1 MELTGDDPFGTA
13 ALRAAVLAAWRD
25 SPTRLREDAASEA
38 DLVAAGYRDRLLTE
52 LAQNAADAAAKAGT
66 AGALTVWLDGR
77 ALHIANTGA
86 PLDITGVRALT
97 ALRASDKADESVG
110 RFGVG
115 FTAVRAVADEIE
127 VRSRAGGVRFSLA
140 ATAAT
145 AGASAPERVAELAA
159 VPVPVLRLA
168 WPLSTAPIG
177 GDTEVVLTL
186 RAEVDPAALLA
197 GFAAEAAELLLE
209 LPALAVLDIAGRRF
223 ARSERQAGPGL
234 TELTITGG
242 AEPRRWWEYR
252 TARGRWLVPLR
263 AGRPQPAAPDVLR
276 APTRSDEEL
285 SLPALLIADIPM
297 QPDRRRLLP
306 GVPLAEYAAGYANFA
321 AALPPRD
328 RLVLI
333 PEPGFP
339 LGEADA
345 VLRAAVVRELRT
357 HPWLPVVAV
366 PDEFAAPAE
375 GSTSAYAPS
384 PTDSRVVDPWDLPE
398 PEPSALHAA
407 VPAQPGFA
415 TGPADSAALEAAPAG
430 SAGPRTGS
438 ATAVPVPA
446 DSDAVWPG
454 GDSAAGRQAPAQLP
468 ARTHVLPDLTPE
480 LADLLAGFTGPLVI
494 PELSDTAAVRA
505 LATLDVPL
513 LTQAGIA
520 EHTSGLERPARWW
533 HRLYA
538 ALEPYV
544 TDPRTAEELGALAVP
559 LADGRLVT
567 GPRTVV
573 LDEELTVVVPV
584 HWSRLVHPEAAHPLL
599 TRLGARQAD
608 ALDLL
613 TDPALRAALDEAP
626 DDEDLVDAVLRLAEL
641 TTVPLPRWIG
651 LLEVPDETGEPR
663 PADEL
668 LLPDAPL
675 RDVLVADAPFG
686 TVAPAVVEGYGSTA
700 LRAVGVSW
708 DFSVITEP
716 DPTGPDHDLDDEDTW
731 WDGLAEDPP
740 LLAAVRDLDLVADEA
755 WPRAL
760 TLLLDGDR
768 TRPLL
773 ADRAGYTAWWLRTNA
788 RWHGTPLGLHRHPA
802 DPTFTGLLPVFD
814 PPELA
819 GRMDALRPVLAD
831 RTAVTPE
838 LASALLTALADPAS
852 TPLPAVIA
860 GTHRLLAAAVAAE
873 TLDIEDVEPPE
884 RVRALSGAVLEPG
897 AALVLDLPWFGFAL
911 PADRIVVGDPAQAEA
926 LATLL
931 ELPLASAAVTAEVLT
946 PGRET
951 EWESEPF
958 ATIASGLYALPEP
971 RGALLLHDGDLR
983 VRLTGALTA
992 EASVPWWYDGAATHL
1007 RAPR

>member
-1 MELTGDDPFGTA
+1 MTGDDPFGTA

-38 DLVAAGYRDRLLTE
+38 DLVVAGYRDRLLTE

-66 AGALTVWLDGR
+66 EGVLTVWLDGR
-77 ALHIANTGA
+77 ALHVANTGA

-127 VRSRAGGVRFSLA
+127 VRSRTGGVRFSLA
-140 ATAAT
+140 ETGAAAAAT
-145 AGASAPERVAELAA
+145 APERLAELAG
-159 VPVPVLRLA
+159 VSVPVLRLA
-168 WPLSTAPIG
+168 WPLGTPPAT

-186 RAEVDPAALLA
+186 RADIDAAALLA

-209 LPALAVLDIAGRRF
+209 LPALAVLEIAGRRYTR
-223 ARSERQAGPGL
+223 AERPAGAGL

-242 AEPRRWWEYR
+242 AEPKRWWEYR

-263 AGRPQPAAPDVLR
+263 DGRPYPAAPDVLR

-306 GVPLAEYAAGYANFA
+306 GVALAEYAAGYADFA

-328 RLVLI
+328 RLVLV
-333 PEPGFP
+333 PAPGFP
-339 LGEADA
+339 LGEVDA
-345 VLRAAVVRELRT
+345 VLREAVVRELRT

-366 PDEFAAPAE
+366 PDEFAAPGE
-375 GSTSAYAPS
+375 GSTSAYAPV
-384 PTDSRVVDPWDLPE
+384 PTESRVVDPWDLPE
-398 PEPSALHAA
+398 PEPSAVAA
-407 VPAQPGFA
+407 RDVLPESGLDSASATGSPAGAAAPWPGAAETAGRPVADDAAQAFGAARVQGWPASPAQI
-415 TGPADSAALEAAPAG
+415 
-430 SAGPRTGS
+430 
-438 ATAVPVPA
+438 
-446 DSDAVWPG
+446 
-454 GDSAAGRQAPAQLP
+454 P
-468 ARTHVLPDLTPE
+468 ARTRVLPDLTPE
-480 LADLLAGFTGPLVI
+480 LADLLAGFAGPLVI

-513 LTQAGIA
+513 LTPALIA
-520 EHTSGLERPARWW
+520 EHSSGLERPARWW

-567 GPRTVV
+567 GPRTTV

-613 TDPALRAALDEAP
+613 TDPALRAELDDAP

-641 TTVPLPRWIG
+641 TTVPLPRWLG

-668 LLPDAPL
+668 LLPGAPL
-675 RDVLVADAPFG
+675 REVLVEDAPFG
-686 TVAPAVVEGYGSTA
+686 TVAAAVVEGYGA
-700 LRAVGVSW
+700 AGLRAVGVSW

-740 LLAAVRDLDLVADEA
+740 LLAAVRDLDLVADDA

-760 TLLLDGDR
+760 TLLLDGER

-773 ADRAGYTAWWLRTNA
+773 ADRDGYTAWWLRTHA
-788 RWHGTPLGLHRHPA
+788 RWRGTPLGLLRHPA
-802 DPTFTGLLPVFD
+802 DPAFAGLLDAFD
-814 PPELA
+814 PPELT
-819 GRMDALRPVLAD
+819 GRLDAVRPLLAD
-831 RTAVTPE
+831 PAALTPE
-838 LASALLTALADPAS
+838 LAGALLAALADPER
-852 TPLPAVIA
+852 TPQPAVIA
-860 GTHRLLAAAVAAE
+860 RTHRLLAAAVAAE
-873 TLDIEDVEPPE
+873 TLDIEDVELPR
-884 RVRALSGAVLEPG
+884 RVRALSGAVLDP
-897 AALVLDLPWFGFAL
+897 ADALVLDLPWFGFAL
-911 PADRIVVGDPAQAEA
+911 PADRIVAGDPARAEPLAA
-926 LATLL
+926 LLD
-931 ELPLASAAVTAEVLT
+931 LPLASAAVTAEVLGA
-946 PGRET
+946 GRESD
-951 EWESEPF
+951 WESEPF
-958 ATIASGLYALPEP
+958 ATLATGLYTLPGRTGPLVLHE
-971 RGALLLHDGDLR
+971 GALR
-983 VRLTGALTA
+983 VRLTGAVEA
-992 EASVPWWYDGAATHL
+992 EADVPWWYDGAAVHL
-1007 RAPR
+1007 RAPH

>member
-1 MELTGDDPFGTA
+1 MTGDDPFGTA
-13 ALRAAVLAAWRD
+13 ALRAAVIAAWRD
-25 SPTRLREDAASEA
+25 SPTRLREDAAAEA
-38 DLVAAGYRDRLLTE
+38 DLVVAGYRDRLLTE
-52 LAQNAADAAAKAGT
+52 LAQNAADAAAA
-66 AGALTVWLDGR
+66 AGADGVLTVWLDGR
-77 ALHIANTGA
+77 ALHVANTGA

-127 VRSRAGGVRFSLA
+127 VRSRAGGVRFSLTETRA

-145 AGASAPERVAELAA
+145 APEQLAELAG

-168 WPLSTAPIG
+168 WPLDTAPAA

-186 RAEVDPAALLA
+186 RADVDPAALLA
-197 GFAAEAAELLLE
+197 GFAGEAAELLLE
-209 LPALAVLDIAGRRF
+209 LPALAVLEIAGVRY
-223 ARSERQAGPGL
+223 ARTARPAGPGL

-263 AGRPQPAAPDVLR
+263 DGRPHPAAPDVLR

-285 SLPALLIADIPM
+285 SLPALLIADVPM

-306 GVPLAEYAAGYANFA
+306 GVALAEYAAGYADFA

-328 RLVLI
+328 RLVLV

-357 HPWLPVVAV
+357 RPWLPVVAV
-366 PDEFAAPAE
+366 PDEFAVPGE
-375 GSTSAYAPS
+375 GSASAYAPS
-384 PTDSRVVDPWDLPE
+384 PTESRVVDPWDLAE
-398 PEPSALHAA
+398 PEPSVATAPPSGAA
-407 VPAQPGFA
+407 EPAAPWPG
-415 TGPADSAALEAAPAG
+415 TPVPADSAADRAC
-430 SAGPRTGS
+430 
-438 ATAVPVPA
+438 
-446 DSDAVWPG
+446 
-454 GDSAAGRQAPAQLP
+454 AQLP
-468 ARTHVLPDLTPE
+468 SRTRVLPDLTPE
-480 LADLLAGFTGPLVI
+480 LADLLAGFAGPLVI

-513 LTQAGIA
+513 LTPALIA
-520 EHTSGLERPARWW
+520 EHSSGLERPARWW

-544 TDPRTAEELGALAVP
+544 TDPRTAEELGTLAVP

-613 TDPALRAALDEAP
+613 TDPALRAELDDAP

-651 LLEVPDETGEPR
+651 LLEVPDETGEVR

-668 LLPDAPL
+668 LLPGAPL
-675 RDVLVADAPFG
+675 RDVLVEDAPFG
-686 TVAPAVVEGYGSTA
+686 TVAAAVVEGYGATA

-716 DPTGPDHDLDDEDTW
+716 DPTGPDHDLDDEDIW
-731 WDGLAEDPP
+731 WDGLADDPP
-740 LLAAVRDLDLVADEA
+740 LLAAVRDLDLVADDA

-760 TLLLDGDR
+760 TLLLDGER

-788 RWHGTPLGLHRHPA
+788 RWRGTPLGLHRHPA
-802 DPTFTGLLPVFD
+802 DPTFAGLLPAFD

-819 GRMDALRPVLAD
+819 GRLDALRPLLAD
-831 RTAVTPE
+831 PATLTPE
-838 LASALLTALADPAS
+838 LASALLAALADPER

-860 GTHRLLAAAVAAE
+860 QTHRLLAAAVAAE
-873 TLDIEDVEPPE
+873 TIDIDDVELPE

-911 PADRIVVGDPAQAEA
+911 PADRIVAGDPAQAEP
-926 LATLL
+926 LANLL
-931 ELPLASAAVTAEVLT
+931 DLPLASAAVTADVLGS
-946 PGRET
+946 GRESD
-951 EWESEPF
+951 WAAEPF
-958 ATIASGLYALPEP
+958 ATLASSLYALPAHTGP
-971 RGALLLHDGDLR
+971 LVLHDGELR
-983 VRLTGALTA
+983 VRLTGAIEA
-992 EASVPWWYDGAATHL
+992 EAAVPWWYDGTTTHL
-1007 RAPR
+1007 RVPG

>member
-1 MELTGDDPFGTA
+1 MTGDDPFGTA

-38 DLVAAGYRDRLLTE
+38 DLVVAGYRDRLLTE
-52 LAQNAADAAAKAGT
+52 LAQNAADAAAKAG
-66 AGALTVWLDGR
+66 ADGVLTVWLDGR
-77 ALHIANTGA
+77 SLHVANTGA

-127 VRSRAGGVRFSLA
+127 VRSRTGGVRFSLA
-140 ATAAT
+140 ETRAATAAT
-145 AGASAPERVAELAA
+145 APGHLAELAG

-168 WPLSTAPIG
+168 WPVDTAPAT

-186 RAEVDPAALLA
+186 RADVDSAALLA

-209 LPALAVLDIAGRRF
+209 LPALTVLEIAGVGY
-223 ARSERQAGPGL
+223 ARTERQAGPGL

-242 AEPRRWWEYR
+242 AETGRWWEYR

-263 AGRPQPAAPDVLR
+263 DGRPHPAAPDVLR

-306 GVPLAEYAAGYANFA
+306 GVALAEYAAGYADFA

-328 RLVLI
+328 RLVLV

-339 LGEADA
+339 LGEVDA
-345 VLRAAVVRELRT
+345 VLREAVVRELRT
-357 HPWLPVVAV
+357 RPWLPVVAV
-366 PDEFAAPAE
+366 PDEFAGPGE
-375 GSTSAYAPS
+375 GSTSAYAPA
-384 PTDSRVVDPWDLPE
+384 PTESLVVDPWDLPE
-398 PEPSALHAA
+398 PSVVTAPPGGATEP
-407 VPAQPGFA
+407 
-415 TGPADSAALEAAPAG
+415 AALWPG
-430 SAGPRTGS
+430 T
-438 ATAVPVPA
+438 PVPA
-446 DSDAVWPG
+446 DAAADHA
-454 GDSAAGRQAPAQLP
+454 SAQIPS
-468 ARTHVLPDLTPE
+468 RTRVLPDLTRE
-480 LADLLAGFTGPLVI
+480 LADLLAGFAGPLVI

-513 LTQAGIA
+513 LTPALIA
-520 EHTSGLERPARWW
+520 ERSSGLERPARWW

-567 GPRTVV
+567 GPRTTV

-613 TDPALRAALDEAP
+613 TDPALRAELDDAP
-626 DDEDLVDAVLRLAEL
+626 ADEDLVDAVLRLAEL

-668 LLPDAPL
+668 LLPGAPL
-675 RDVLVADAPFG
+675 REVLVEDAPFG
-686 TVAPAVVEGYGSTA
+686 TVAAAVVEGYGSTA

-731 WDGLAEDPP
+731 WDGLADDPP
-740 LLAAVRDLDLVADEA
+740 LLAAVRDLDLVADDA

-760 TLLLDGDR
+760 TLLLDGER

-773 ADRAGYTAWWLRTNA
+773 ADRDGYTAWWLRTNA
-788 RWHGTPLGLHRHPA
+788 RWQGTPLGLHRHPA
-802 DPTFTGLLPVFD
+802 DPAFAGLLPVFD
-814 PPELA
+814 PPELT
-819 GRMDALRPVLAD
+819 GRLNALRPLLAD
-831 RTAVTPE
+831 PAALNPE
-838 LASALLTALADPAS
+838 LASALLAALADPER

-860 GTHRLLAAAVAAE
+860 RTHRLLAAAVAAE
-873 TLDIEDVEPPE
+873 TIDIEDVELPE
-884 RVRALSGAVLEPG
+884 RVRALSGAVLEPS

-911 PADRIVVGDPAQAEA
+911 PADRIVAGDPAQAEA

-958 ATIASGLYALPEP
+958 ATIASELYALPKSSGP
-971 RGALLLHDGDLR
+971 LLLHDGDLR